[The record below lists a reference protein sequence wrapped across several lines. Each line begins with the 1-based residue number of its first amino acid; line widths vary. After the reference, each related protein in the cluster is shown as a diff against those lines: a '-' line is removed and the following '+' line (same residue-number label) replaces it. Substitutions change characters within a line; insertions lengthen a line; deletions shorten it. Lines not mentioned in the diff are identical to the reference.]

1 MPRLNIKLH
10 SPSVAM
16 RSEKDHRKVITI
28 PANACLTLVAGDI
41 SRTGVVEV
49 LYMDQPLKMLAVD
62 LRTHGVL
69 DPSV

>member
-1 MPRLNIKLH
+1 MPLLNIKLH

-16 RSEKDHRKVITI
+16 RSERDHRKVITI

-49 LYMDQPLKMLAVD
+49 LYMDQSLKMLAVD
-62 LRTHGVL
+62 LRTHEVL
-69 DPSV
+69 DP